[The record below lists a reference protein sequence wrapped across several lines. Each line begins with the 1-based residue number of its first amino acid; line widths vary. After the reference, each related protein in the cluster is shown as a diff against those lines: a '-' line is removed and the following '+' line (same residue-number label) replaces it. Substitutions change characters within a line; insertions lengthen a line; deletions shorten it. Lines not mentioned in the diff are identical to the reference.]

1 MSFARTPSGSVL
13 TPLGLQH
20 QNSASMRFKKSLWQV
35 AIGGAVVAIAGA
47 LRGRLHLQFI
57 YSIPFF
63 ARDPVLRSHQNF
75 LIASVVGWVI
85 FSAYWEIAAKDS
97 TVAQSSESH
106 VSRGFHVF
114 LTNLAL
120 VVEIVPIHGLGRFL
134 PDSYFIMGTGLA
146 VEAMGLFL
154 TIWARRHLGQ
164 NWSGRISVMAEHELI
179 RSGPYRRLRHPIYT
193 GLLAMYVGVALVTGE
208 WLAVVGVAIAVFAY
222 WRKIRIEEATL
233 DTAFGADYESY
244 RRTTWALV
252 PGLY

>member
-1 MSFARTPSGSVL
+1 MQGLVTAAIAKFRTARGLIFYLCCPARKISFSIEMSFARTPSGSVL

-97 TVAQSSESH
+97 
-106 VSRGFHVF
+106 
-114 LTNLAL
+114 
-120 VVEIVPIHGLGRFL
+120 
-134 PDSYFIMGTGLA
+134 
-146 VEAMGLFL
+146 
-154 TIWARRHLGQ
+154 
-164 NWSGRISVMAEHELI
+164 
-179 RSGPYRRLRHPIYT
+179 
-193 GLLAMYVGVALVTGE
+193 
-208 WLAVVGVAIAVFAY
+208 
-222 WRKIRIEEATL
+222 
-233 DTAFGADYESY
+233 
-244 RRTTWALV
+244 
-252 PGLY
+252 